1 MKIIKTNDIE
11 KSSEILKNKIEKTKD
26 SKTSSNR
33 KDVGTDIDVVNISK
47 ESEILYKAKKEIEK
61 LPDIRTEKVE
71 EIKNK
76 IEKNEYKVDEGKIA
90 DKILE
95 ENIIDKL
102 V

>member
-26 SKTSSNR
+26 SKTSSDS
-33 KDVGTDIDVVNISK
+33 KDVNTNVDVVDISK

-61 LPDIRTEKVE
+61 LPDIRMKKVE
-71 EIKNK
+71 AIKNK
-76 IEKNEYKVDEGKIA
+76 LEKNEYKVDEGKVA

-95 ENIIDKL
+95 ENLIDKL

>member
-26 SKTSSNR
+26 SKTSSTN
-33 KDVGTDIDVVNISK
+33 KNTDTNIDVVDISK

>member
-33 KDVGTDIDVVNISK
+33 KDVDTNIDVVDISK

-71 EIKNK
+71 KIKNK
-76 IEKNEYKVDEGKIA
+76 IENNEYKVDEGKIA

-95 ENIIDKL
+95 ENLIDKL

>member
-71 EIKNK
+71 AIKDK
-76 IEKNEYKVDEGKIA
+76 LEKNEYKVDEGKIA

>member
-33 KDVGTDIDVVNISK
+33 KDVDTNIDVVDISK

-76 IEKNEYKVDEGKIA
+76 IENKEYKVDEGKIA

-95 ENIIDKL
+95 ENLIDKL

>member
-1 MKIIKTNDIE
+1 MKVIKTNDVE
-11 KSSEILKNKIEKTKD
+11 KSSEILKNKVDKVKDKKGGFKKEKTGD
-26 SKTSSNR
+26 N
-33 KDVGTDIDVVNISK
+33 VDIVDISK

-76 IEKNEYKVDEGKIA
+76 LEKNEYKVDEGKIA

-95 ENIIDKL
+95 ENLIDKL